1 MSTVTPRRRR
11 VIGRDRAPDQ
21 DGGPRPPGERAAAR
35 LFGRGVA
42 LVVIAFIVGVLVAP
56 GGASGLATYR
66 DENLVALAPGG
77 WKDEVTVAPYGTAL
91 AGWLDVSNPKDSETV
106 QATLPARLSAQ
117 ARAAA
122 RARALSRLKGYRQ
135 SYLGPLSLPG
145 GRQVW
150 ELQYAL
156 AGTDTAVF
164 EFNACSPAIAMTVT
178 LDASSPGR
186 LKTEDD
192 SLPQGA
198 EPVCDGPAF
207 TSPDRADLALPL
219 SLPS

>member
-1 MSTVTPRRRR
+1 M
-11 VIGRDRAPDQ
+11 
-21 DGGPRPPGERAAAR
+21 
-35 LFGRGVA
+35 
-42 LVVIAFIVGVLVAP
+42 VVIAFIVGVLVAP
-56 GGASGLATYR
+56 GGAGGLATYR
-66 DENLVALAPGG
+66 DGNLVALAPAG
-77 WKDEVTVAPYGTAL
+77 WKDESLVAPYGTAL
-91 AGWLDVSNPKDSETV
+91 DGWVDGSNPKDSETV
-106 QATLPARLSAQ
+106 QGTLPARLSPQ
-117 ARAAA
+117 ARAGA
-122 RARALSRLKGYRQ
+122 RAGALRHLKGYAQ
-135 SYLGPLSLPG
+135 SYLGPLALPG

-156 AGTDTAVF
+156 GGTDTAVF
-164 EFNACSPAIAMTVT
+164 EFDACSPAIAMTVT

-192 SLPQGA
+192 ALPEGA